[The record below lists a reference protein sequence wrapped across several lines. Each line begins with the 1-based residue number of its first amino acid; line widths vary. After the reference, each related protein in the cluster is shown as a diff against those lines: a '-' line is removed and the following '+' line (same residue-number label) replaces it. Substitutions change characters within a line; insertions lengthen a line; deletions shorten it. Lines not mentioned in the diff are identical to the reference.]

1 MAYAVPSEKIS
12 TSVYLINVHEVP
24 FNTYNHSKSLADVI
38 VLQTEYGNLNIQHQQ
53 YYFGY

>member
-24 FNTYNHSKSLADVI
+24 FNTYNRSKSLADVI
-38 VLQTEYGNLNIQHQQ
+38 LLQTE
-53 YYFGY
+53 